1 MINTIELKNFTVF
14 EKINVEFSPKINV
27 IIGENGTGKTQLL
40 KAAYA
45 LSSTTNQLDC
55 NSASDDEDVRKA
67 VTSRLVK
74 LFMPLD
80 DKLGKL
86 HHNRAEAGAEININ
100 FAKDEFMNTGFHNNS
115 RQLSIEGKGLLANTN
130 SDAVYLPTK
139 EVLSFMKG
147 FNSLYERFDLS
158 FDQTYQDICLSLD
171 LPEIRA
177 DKLQEKAKWAIDEI
191 ETVVGGKFIF
201 YGGGKVT
208 FKSENNEYSANV
220 VAEGFRKAGMLA
232 RLLETGVIQPGISG
246 TLFWDEPESN
256 LNPKLMRLLVE
267 ILLELS
273 RNGQQ
278 IIIATHDY
286 VFLKWFDLLKDKG
299 KGEEKGET
307 LSLCVFFCFLITEVV
322 VVALGAAKQCVS
334 NKNSK
339 RAICTLKLQATYIYI
354 HINTHTPSHPV

>member
-1 MINTIELKNFTVF
+1 MIDTIELKNFTVF
-14 EKINVEFSPKINV
+14 ENINVNFSSKINV

-40 KAAYA
+40 KAVYA
-45 LSSTTNQLDC
+45 LSSTHRQLDC
-55 NSASDDEDVRKA
+55 NADSDNEGFKKA
-67 VTSRLVK
+67 LTSRLLK

-80 DKLGKL
+80 DRLGKL
-86 HHNRAEAGAEININ
+86 HHNRAEAGAEINVKFSRGKYIN
-100 FAKDEFMNTGFHNNS
+100 SGFHNNS
-115 RQLSIEGKGLLANTN
+115 RQLTVDGNGLLANAT
-130 SDAVYLPTK
+130 SDAVYFPTK

-171 LPEIRA
+171 LPEIRT

-191 ETVVGGKFIF
+191 ETVVGGKFVF

-232 RLLETGVIQPGISG
+232 RLLETGTIQPGISG

-286 VFLKWFDLLKDKG
+286 VFLKWFDLLKNEG
-299 KGEEKGET
+299 KEDQVRFHALYRESESKKIQVDST
-307 LSLCVFFCFLITEVV
+307 DDYHSITPNAISDTFSDLTKEQVKLKMGL
-322 VVALGAAKQCVS
+322 LGK
-334 NKNSK
+334 
-339 RAICTLKLQATYIYI
+339 
-354 HINTHTPSHPV
+354 